1 MEDTMV
7 KENTG
12 EANAEKTE
20 ESEDPFQYVV
30 DIIQGVFD
38 TIKEIPRFFV
48 WGKSGLYTVEEAAK
62 MRTSMR
68 AMAKLANSKLLEN
81 AQGIA
86 ERAQTANKKFAG
98 VSLATS
104 VLGIVFDSQEIYDAW
119 NKDEKSQ
126 TDKILTTVASS
137 FSIGKNATYLVQN
150 MQTLLSK
157 LPKELGDGYK
167 ALGKV
172 ASGFKIASGAFNSI
186 NEIISLSE
194 GNLAEN
200 EQAKSICDLSAGI
213 LDIAGGI
220 LEFTPLAPVAIP
232 LGVMSAALSWA
243 GDCFKDGQWG
253 MGYLIIGVG
262 TVLSGIMLAIVI
274 AFKSTIMA
282 TLQSLMTSL
291 SVTVTVTLPWALPIL
306 ATIGMLILDALS
318 TDPPELAQGG
328 FPAAGQL
335 FICPRSGA
343 GAGGHHA
350 GPQRRSQQQP
360 NRAVG
365 VPRCFRGVSGRL
377 QWWFRRRSRCG
388 GVYGRQAVGHNRML
402 NHANKNDRRQ
412 YI

>member
-12 EANAEKTE
+12 EANADKTE
-20 ESEDPFQYVV
+20 ESEDPFQYIV

-68 AMAKLANSKLLEN
+68 AMAKLANPKLLEN

-98 VSLATS
+98 VGLVTS
-104 VLGIVFDSQEIYDAW
+104 TLGIFFDAQEIYTVW
-119 NKDEKSQ
+119 NDGKETQ

-137 FSIGKNATYLVQN
+137 FSIGENATYLVQN
-150 MQTLLSK
+150 MQTLLTK

-172 ASGFKIASGAFNSI
+172 ASGFKIAGGAVNSI

-194 GNLAEN
+194 GNLTEN

-213 LDIAGGI
+213 LDVAGGI

-232 LGVMSAALSWA
+232 LGVMSAFLSLA
-243 GDCFKDGQWG
+243 GTYFEKGEKG

-262 TVLSGIMLAIVI
+262 IVLSGIILAIVI

-291 SVTVTVTLPWALPIL
+291 SVTLTVTLPWALPIL

-335 FICPRSGA
+335 FIARE
-343 GAGGHHA
+343 A
-350 GPQRRSQQQP
+350 GPELVGTMRGRS
-360 NRAVG
+360 AV
-365 VPRCFRGVSGRL
+365 VNNNQIVQSVSRGVSAAFLSALYNGGSAGKTDVEVYIDGRRL
-377 QWWFRRRSRCG
+377 A
-388 GVYGRQAVGHNRML
+388 AVVC
-402 NHANKNDRRQ
+402 
-412 YI
+412 

>member
-20 ESEDPFQYVV
+20 ESEDAFQYIAE
-30 DIIQGVFD
+30 IIQGVFD

-48 WGKSGLYTVEEAAK
+48 WGKDGLYTVEEAAQ

-68 AMAKLANSKLLEN
+68 AMAKLANPKLLEN

-86 ERAQTANKKFAG
+86 ERAQTVNKKFAG
-98 VSLATS
+98 VGLATS
-104 VLGIVFDSQEIYDAW
+104 VLGIVFDGKDIYDVW
-119 NKDEKSQ
+119 NKEEKTQ
-126 TDKILTTVASS
+126 TDKILTTVANS
-137 FSIGKNATYLVQN
+137 FSIGENATYLVQN
-150 MQTLLSK
+150 MQTLLTK

-194 GNLAEN
+194 GNLTEN

-213 LDIAGGI
+213 LDVAGGI
-220 LEFTPLAPVAIP
+220 LEFTPLAAFAIP
-232 LGVMSAALSWA
+232 LGVSSAFLRWA
-243 GDCFKDGQWG
+243 GTYFEKGDWVTGS
-253 MGYLIIGVG
+253 IIVAFGA
-262 TVLSGIMLAIVI
+262 VLGGILLALVI
-274 AFKSTIMA
+274 AFRTTIMA

-306 ATIGMLILDALS
+306 ATIGMMILDALS

-335 FICPRSGA
+335 FIARE
-343 GAGGHHA
+343 A
-350 GPQRRSQQQP
+350 GPELVGTMRGRS
-360 NRAVG
+360 AV
-365 VPRCFRGVSGRL
+365 VNNNQIVQSVSRGVSAAFLSALYNGGSAGKTDVEVYIDGRRL
-377 QWWFRRRSRCG
+377 A
-388 GVYGRQAVGHNRML
+388 AVVC
-402 NHANKNDRRQ
+402 
-412 YI
+412 